1 MTGLQGV
8 HELECFIA
16 GWGGGGEHDVMAL
29 EVLGSSAARVLKRL
43 FLKDSSFLR
52 HGLLKIRVT
61 QPTAGPYPHAS
72 GYF

>member
-16 GWGGGGEHDVMAL
+16 GWGVGGEEHDVMAL

-43 FLKDSSFLR
+43 FLKDSSF
-52 HGLLKIRVT
+52 
-61 QPTAGPYPHAS
+61 S
-72 GYF
+72 

>member
-16 GWGGGGEHDVMAL
+16 GRGEHDVMAL
-29 EVLGSSAARVLKRL
+29 EVLGSSVARVLKRL

-52 HGLLKIRVT
+52 HGLLKVRVT
-61 QPTAGPYPHAS
+61 QPTARPYPHAS

>member
-16 GWGGGGEHDVMAL
+16 GCGGEHDVMAL
-29 EVLGSSAARVLKRL
+29 EVLGSSGARVLKRL

-52 HGLLKIRVT
+52 HGLLKVRVT
-61 QPTAGPYPHAS
+61 QPTARPYPHAS